1 MVELLRSNDPVVL
14 SFADAVLRDADVP
27 HQVVDQDLGRIE
39 GSIGAIQA
47 RVLVAEDRLEDAR
60 RVLTDAGLADQ
71 LG

>member
-47 RVLVAEDRLEDAR
+47 RVLVADDRLEDAR

>member
-14 SFADAVLRDADVP
+14 SFADAVLRDANIP

-47 RVLVAEDRLEDAR
+47 RVLVADDRLDDAR
-60 RVLTDAGLADQ
+60 DALTEAGLADQ

>member
-1 MVELLRSNDPVVL
+1 MVELLRSNDPVLL
-14 SFADAVLRDADVP
+14 SFADAVLRDANIP

-47 RVLVAEDRLEDAR
+47 RVLVAEDRVDDAR
-60 RVLTDAGLADQ
+60 EALTEAGLADS

>member
-14 SFADAVLRDADVP
+14 SFADAVLRDANIP
-27 HQVVDQDLGRIE
+27 HRVVDQDLGRIE

-47 RVLVAEDRLEDAR
+47 RVLVADDRIDDAR
-60 RVLTDAGLADQ
+60 EALTEAGLADQ

>member
-14 SFADAVLRDADVP
+14 SFADAVLRDANIP
-27 HQVVDQDLGRIE
+27 HRVVDQDLGRIE

-47 RVLVAEDRLEDAR
+47 RVLVADDRLDDAR
-60 RVLTDAGLADQ
+60 EALTEAGLADQ

>member
-1 MVELLRSNDPVVL
+1 MVEVLRSNDPVVL
-14 SFADAVLRDADVP
+14 SFADAVLRDADLP

-47 RVLVAEDRLEDAR
+47 RVLVAEDRLAEAR
-60 RVLTDAGLADQ
+60 ERLTDAGLADQ

>member
-47 RVLVAEDRLEDAR
+47 RVLVAEDRLSDAR
-60 RVLTDAGLADQ
+60 ELLTDAGLAEH

>member
-1 MVELLRSNDPVVL
+1 MVELLRSNDPVLL

-47 RVLVAEDRLEDAR
+47 RVLVAADRLEDAR

>member
-1 MVELLRSNDPVVL
+1 MVEVLRSNDPVVL
-14 SFADAVLRDADVP
+14 SFADAVLRDADLP

-47 RVLVAEDRLEDAR
+47 RVLVAEDRLAEAR
-60 RVLTDAGLADQ
+60 ELLTDAGLADQ

>member
-47 RVLVAEDRLEDAR
+47 RVLVAEDRVEDAR